1 MAEPVI
7 GKDVEIMFKKNDVYV
22 PYGCATDITITFR
35 LTEKKS
41 VKTVGHGN
49 WEKPRGQ
56 KKGYGID
63 LSGLIKYDDDAVPH
77 AFDLYTYFDG
87 MTPIE
92 YLMSFTND
100 QGQNR
105 FIEGVALI
113 TELSLGGG
121 SQGFASG
128 NATMEGDGSVDIRDL
143 LVPCPSSIQ
152 SVQLVEDEPNSIIRI
167 TAHTGSP
174 ARYEYSVDGGG
185 FVTQTANSYI
195 QDLILEGGLGAGVHS
210 ITIIPVCENGYNGT
224 EFNTTFELMGT
235 GGGGCGVPTGLV
247 FSAITENTATAS
259 WTPPGSP
266 PADGYYWELYVG
278 TSFQT
283 SGTEATASVNLTG
296 LTGGLTYTFKVK
308 SRCETGVSE
317 SGFISDTFDTDAP
330 ANPTQIQWIFQ
341 EISPAAGRLV
351 IKVNGVEQVNETD
364 PGGGTLMITGGDEI
378 TVDVTEALP
387 GADIKDLYIQDLTT
401 SGVLYSNSD
410 ANPQHFVWTAV
421 TDHVYELQSNVYNV

>member
-1 MAEPVI
+1 MVEPVI

-63 LSGLIKYDDDAVPH
+63 LNGLIKYDDDTVPH

-121 SQGFASG
+121 SEGFANGS
-128 NATMEGDGSVDIRDL
+128 ASMEGDGSVDIRDL
-143 LVPCPSSIQ
+143 LVPCPSSIT
-152 SVQLVEDEPNSIIRI
+152 SIQLIEDEPNSIIRI

-174 ARYEYSVDGGG
+174 ARYDYSVDGGG
-185 FVTQTANSYI
+185 FVTQMANSFI

-210 ITIIPVCENGYNGT
+210 TTIIPVCENGYNGT
-224 EFNTTFELMGT
+224 PFETTFELMGT
-235 GGGGCGVPTGLV
+235 GGGGCDAPTDIV

-259 WTPPGSP
+259 WTAPGSP
-266 PADGYYWELYVG
+266 PADGYYWELYIG

-283 SGTEATASVNLTG
+283 SATEATTSVNLTG
-296 LTGGLTYTFKVK
+296 LTGGLTYTLKA
-308 SRCETGVSE
+308 RAICEAGVSE
-317 SGFISDTFDTDAP
+317 SGFAQNTFETDAP
-330 ANPTQIQWIFQ
+330 ANPTQIGWFFN
-341 EISPAAGRLV
+341 EIGAAGKLIV
-351 IKVNGVEQVNETD
+351 KVNGVAEVDVTD
-364 PGGGTLMITGGDEI
+364 PDSGTLMITGGDEI
-378 TVDVTEALP
+378 TVDVIEQFP

-401 SGVLYSNSD
+401 STVLYSNSD

-421 TDHVYELQSNVYNV
+421 ADHVYELQSNVYNV